1 MNAAKSVTNPGKRHK
16 AFDSRPGS
24 PDTFCVIR
32 KLLASWSSQDPLQ
45 TAFGALEREVMEIL
59 WRESNLAVRDVQS
72 RLARPAAYTT
82 VMTTLD
88 RLYKK
93 GVLGRVQAGRAFLYS
108 PAATREQLRASI
120 ASRVLTGLL
129 QARGDAAVPILSNLV
144 DTVGAQD
151 GGDDLLRT
159 LEEMVRDK
167 RRTMRMPRTRS

>member
-1 MNAAKSVTNPGKRHK
+1 M
-16 AFDSRPGS
+16 
-24 PDTFCVIR
+24 IR

-59 WRESNLAVRDVQS
+59 WREGNLAVRDVQT

-108 PAATREQLRASI
+108 PATTREQLRAAI

-129 QARGDAAVPILSNLV
+129 QARGDAAVPVLSNLV

-151 GGDDLLRT
+151 GGDDLLRR
-159 LEEMVRDK
+159 LEQMVRDK
-167 RRTMRMPRTRS
+167 RRTLKRS

>member
-1 MNAAKSVTNPGKRHK
+1 
-16 AFDSRPGS
+16 
-24 PDTFCVIR
+24 VIR

>member
-1 MNAAKSVTNPGKRHK
+1 M
-16 AFDSRPGS
+16 
-24 PDTFCVIR
+24 IR
-32 KLLASWSSQDPLQ
+32 KLLASWSSRDPLH
-45 TAFGALEREVMEIL
+45 TAFGTLEREVMEIL
-59 WRESNLAVRDVQS
+59 WTEGSLAVRDVQT
-72 RLARPAAYTT
+72 RLLRPAAYTT

-93 GVLGRVQAGRAFLYS
+93 GVLGRVQAGRAFRYS

-159 LEEMVRDK
+159 LEAMVRDK
-167 RRTMRMPRTRS
+167 RRQLKTKT

>member
-1 MNAAKSVTNPGKRHK
+1 M
-16 AFDSRPGS
+16 
-24 PDTFCVIR
+24 IR
-32 KLLASWSSQDPLQ
+32 KLLAGWSARDPLQ

-59 WRESNLAVRDVQS
+59 WAEASLAVRDVQT

-93 GVLGRVQAGRAFLYS
+93 GVLERVQAGRAFLYS

-129 QARGDAAVPILSNLV
+129 HGRGDAAVPILSNLV

-159 LEEMVRDK
+159 LEEMVRNK
-167 RRTMRMPRTRS
+167 RRGLKQGAGS

>member
-1 MNAAKSVTNPGKRHK
+1 
-16 AFDSRPGS
+16 
-24 PDTFCVIR
+24 
-32 KLLASWSSQDPLQ
+32 
-45 TAFGALEREVMEIL
+45 MEIL
-59 WRESNLAVRDVQS
+59 WLDGNLAVRDVQA

-93 GVLGRVQAGRAFLYS
+93 GVLGRVQEGRAFLYT

-151 GGDDLLRT
+151 GGDDLLRR

-167 RRTMRMPRTRS
+167 RRTLKTPARRP

>member
-1 MNAAKSVTNPGKRHK
+1 
-16 AFDSRPGS
+16 
-24 PDTFCVIR
+24 VIR
-32 KLLASWSSQDPLQ
+32 KLLAGWSSRDPLQ

-59 WRESNLAVRDVQS
+59 WLEGNLAVRDVQT
-72 RLARPAAYTT
+72 RLTRPAAYTT

-93 GVLGRVQAGRAFLYS
+93 GVLGRVQAGRAFFYS
-108 PAATREQLRASI
+108 PAATREELRASI

-129 QARGDAAVPILSNLV
+129 QGRGDGALPILSNLV

-167 RRTMRMPRTRS
+167 RRTLRTPKSRT

>member
-1 MNAAKSVTNPGKRHK
+1 
-16 AFDSRPGS
+16 
-24 PDTFCVIR
+24 VIR
-32 KLLASWSSQDPLQ
+32 KLLASWSSRDPLQ

-59 WRESNLAVRDVQS
+59 WLEGNLAVRDVQA

-93 GVLGRVQAGRAFLYS
+93 GVLGRVQEGRAFLYS
-108 PAATREQLRASI
+108 PAATREELRASI

-151 GGDDLLRT
+151 GGDDLLRR

-167 RRTMRMPRTRS
+167 RRTLKTPARRP